1 MAENLTEQ
9 REDIR
14 TGASKQKP
22 SRDDSGFAR
31 LTALFDNIGI
41 DLLGG
46 GNIGIAAGLVSV

>member
-46 GNIGIAAGLVSV
+46 GNIGIAAGLVAV